1 MSIKRTKQRSFS
13 GGRDSDSDAL
23 SPFGNKPAEPVK
35 TWAEQLE
42 GKADEAF
49 LAYSFSSRFEKGA
62 LLSHPKFGKGV
73 VVGVEPQRI
82 EVLFEDG
89 LKKLGH
95 GG

>member
-13 GGRDSDSDAL
+13 SREQDSEAG
-23 SPFGNKPAEPVK
+23 SPFGNKTVEPVK

-42 GKADEAF
+42 GKGDESF
-49 LAYSFSSRFEKGA
+49 VAYAFSSRFEKGA
-62 LLSHPKFGKGV
+62 LLAHPKFGKGV

>member
-13 GGRDSDSDAL
+13 GGRETDPDAS
-23 SPFGNKPAEPVK
+23 SPFGNKTVEPVK

-42 GKADEAF
+42 GKTDEAF
-49 LAYSFSSRFEKGA
+49 VAYSFSSRFEKGA
-62 LLSHPKFGKGV
+62 LLLHPKFGKGV
-73 VVGVEPQRI
+73 VVGVDPQRI

-89 LKKLGH
+89 VKKLGH